1 MNKKVYL
8 RSTRNLYYKQEKPNL
23 KVYYSYI
30 TPVALEI
37 DGVLKVS
44 ENQWSVTTARHLTWI
59 DGGNKKARLKREEFN
74 QLIKQ
79 HKPEPNFLK
88 TVSMVSAMFGLMSK
102 GQDQKKTN
110 NQKKRFFDKVQ
121 GINFP
126 KDWNNLTEEEKS
138 KRLEKVESVGLGKI

>member
-44 ENQWSVTTARHLTWI
+44 ENQWSVTTGRHLTWI

>member
-1 MNKKVYL
+1 MTKKVYL
-8 RSTRNLYYKQEKPNL
+8 RATRNLYYKQENPNL

-126 KDWNNLTEEEKS
+126 EDWNNLTEEEKS
-138 KRLEKVESVGLGKI
+138 KRLEKVENFGLNKA